1 MKIHPGVIL
10 LIVAMLLT
18 ISGCATQIPCPA
30 ARCCKYTYV
39 ISGKTY
45 VKYYSLP
52 SCPANP
58 AYKDV
63 GPCPVCPPAAN

>member
-1 MKIHPGVIL
+1 MKTRFWTIVLGVTAL
-10 LIVAMLLT
+10 LVS
-18 ISGCATQIPCPA
+18 SGCATRITCTA

-45 VKYYSLP
+45 YKYYSLP

-63 GPCPVCPPAAN
+63 GPCPPCPP